1 MHNLT
6 RRLRLSTWLIGLNV
20 GLLLLAVT
28 GVAFVAVGL
37 LQQLADEQ
45 ALTRVTQASLIARQE
60 IVLAGD
66 DALTSARL
74 LAERPTLRRLLESN
88 DDSSLSAFLSQFQRT
103 SRLSGTAV
111 IRDGAIV
118 ARSGVE
124 LPWLPIWSQRH
135 SGETRFLV
143 PASDNG
149 ALVLGAWSEI
159 VEQPGTTV
167 LVAQLLDPAFTRQLT
182 AEIDLPVAILDR
194 QTLRPP
200 GDERLVELR
209 EQALRSGTAAA
220 ARIDGLEHYIAI
232 APLRSFSGELVGLIE
247 IGMPTSSTTDSL
259 QKLFQTLLLLTL
271 LVTTLAAMLSFLL
284 GRRLGR
290 PLQALTVAA
299 ERIGYGDLATPVP
312 LASGAEIGT
321 LARTLEEMR
330 RHLLQ
335 LTADLRRQQAEAQA
349 IVTGIVEGV
358 FTVDRQRRIRYLNPQ
373 AAALLGV
380 SAETAIGRFCG
391 DVLNPQEPG
400 GVRPCEDQCPI
411 LHARFRGG
419 ARATE
424 HLLRKDGQRR
434 TVVITSA
441 QPVDELQVQVLRDE
455 TEIEAT
461 RRLRDAVLAN
471 ISHEFR
477 TPLSAQLASIEL
489 LLDQLSDLSIDQI
502 GQLVLALQ
510 RGTLRLT
517 QLIDNLLESARLESG
532 QATIRHRPVA
542 LDEVIET
549 ALELTRPLIVQRQQ
563 QALVDLPYP
572 LPTIV
577 GDAPRLTQVF
587 VNLLAN
593 ANKFAPPESTIQIG
607 GSVDESSVVLWVQ
620 DQGPGLPPQA
630 GATLFSRFVRS
641 TAEEPEQS
649 GVGLGLWITKSIV
662 ERHSGRIEVQ
672 SSGSGTRICVVLPQ
686 EQANENTGR

>member
-1 MHNLT
+1 MQHL
-6 RRLRLSTWLIGLNV
+6 RHRLRLSTLLIGLNV

-28 GVAFVAVGL
+28 GVVFVAVRL

-45 ALTRVTQASLIARQE
+45 SLARVAQAGLIARQE
-60 IVLAGD
+60 IILAGD

-74 LAERPTLRRLLESN
+74 LGERPTLRRLLQAN
-88 DDSSLSAFLSQFQRT
+88 DSTSLATFLSQFQLT
-103 SRLSGTAV
+103 SELSGSAV
-111 IRDGAIV
+111 LRNGAIV
-118 ARSGVE
+118 ARSGAD
-124 LPWLPIWSQRH
+124 LPWAAILADRQP
-135 SGETRFLV
+135 GEMRFLL
-143 PASDNG
+143 PAPGND
-149 ALVLGAWSEI
+149 ALVLGAWSE
-159 VEQPGTTV
+159 
-167 LVAQLLDPAFTRQLT
+167 VAQQPDTVVIVAHLLDPTFAQQLS
-182 AEIDLPVAILDR
+182 AEIDLPVTVLNR
-194 QTLRPP
+194 QSTQLVGAGQP
-200 GDERLVELR
+200 GELR
-209 EQALRSGTAAA
+209 RQVLASGAPGA
-220 ARIDGLEHYIAI
+220 ARIDALGQYVAI
-232 APLRSFSGELVGLIE
+232 APIRSFSGDLVGLVE
-247 IGMPTSSTTDSL
+247 IHMPTSSTTDSL

-271 LVTTLAAMLSFLL
+271 LVTTLAALMSFLL
-284 GRRLGR
+284 GRRLGS

-299 ERIGYGDLATPVP
+299 ERIGYGDLSTPVP
-312 LASGAEIGT
+312 VASGAEIGT
-321 LARTLEEMR
+321 LATTLEEMR

-380 SAETAIGRFCG
+380 SVDSAIGRFCG
-391 DVLNPQEPG
+391 DVLNPQGPG
-400 GVRPCEDQCPI
+400 GVRPCEEQCPI

-419 ARATE
+419 ARAAE
-424 HLLRKDGQRR
+424 HLLLKDGQRR

-461 RRLRDAVLAN
+461 RRLRDSVLAN

-489 LLDQLSDLSIDQI
+489 LLDQLPDLSIDQI

-517 QLIDNLLESARLESG
+517 QLIDNLLESARIESG
-532 QATIRHRPVA
+532 QATIRNRPVA
-542 LDEVIET
+542 LDEVVES
-549 ALELTRPLIVQRQQ
+549 ALELTRPLIDQRQQ
-563 QALVDLPYP
+563 EVVIDLPYP
-572 LPTIV
+572 LPTIS
-577 GDAPRLTQVF
+577 GDAPRLTQVL

-593 ANKFAPPESTIQIG
+593 ANKFAPTGSTIQIG
-607 GSVDESSVVLWVQ
+607 GSVDETTVTLWVQ

-630 GATLFSRFVRS
+630 GSALFGRFVRS

-662 ERHSGRIEVQ
+662 ERHSGRIEIQ
-672 SSGSGTRICVVLPQ
+672 SGGSGTRMCIVLPQ
-686 EQANENTGR
+686 EQTYENIGR